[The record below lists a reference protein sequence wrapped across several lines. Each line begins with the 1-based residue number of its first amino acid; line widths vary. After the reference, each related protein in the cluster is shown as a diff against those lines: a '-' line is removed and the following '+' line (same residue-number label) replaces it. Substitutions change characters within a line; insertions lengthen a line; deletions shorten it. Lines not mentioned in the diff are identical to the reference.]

1 MKAVKI
7 FGWILFVIAVIHY
20 LIGIFGGEF
29 TQSIF
34 GVPFFGTSMKSIW
47 LTCISAICLILSVVL
62 LLTYVVKKRK
72 DE

>member
-7 FGWILFVIAVIHY
+7 CGWIFFAIAVIHY

-34 GVPFFGTSMKSIW
+34 GVPFYGTSMKSIW
-47 LTCISAICLILSVVL
+47 LTCISAICLILSAVL
-62 LLTYVVKKRK
+62 LVTYVVKKRK